1 MKKRTDFPKSVE
13 AENIFLHTNVSNI
26 FLSLY
31 TLNKIDLIFV
41 S

>member
-13 AENIFLHTNVSNI
+13 AENILLYTNVSNI